1 MLSKEEAHPLLWQK
15 IEHVRVGMLTTVGPN
30 GALLS
35 RPMSNQ
41 QVDEDGV
48 LWFFVSDE
56 AAVSNQI
63 ASSPNVNV
71 SFAAPEDSLYVSVAG
86 TAALVKDKEKI
97 KAMWNPLV
105 GAWFPKGIEDPH
117 VTLIGVTIDS
127 AEYWDS
133 DKSRMMQ
140 LFAMAKAAV
149 TGKPPT
155 NIGDHQKIV
164 L

>member
-1 MLSKEEAHPLLWQK
+1 MLSKEEAHPTLWQK
-15 IEHVRVGMLTTVGPN
+15 IEHVRVGMLTTVGPD

-41 QVDEDGV
+41 QVDADGA

-56 AAVSNQI
+56 AAVSKQI
-63 ASSPNVNV
+63 VSSPNVNV

-97 KAMWNPLV
+97 AAMWNPMV
-105 GAWFPKGIEDPH
+105 SAWFPKGADDPH
-117 VTLIGVTIDS
+117 VALIRVAIDS

-155 NIGDHQKIV
+155 DIGEHKKIV